1 MAQGS
6 GSCEQRPRKRSILP
20 TGDAGECMCALQI
33 GKLLR
38 SGEDRVG

>member
-6 GSCEQRPRKRSILP
+6 GSCEQRPRKRSIFP
-20 TGDAGECMCALQI
+20 TGDAGECALQI